1 MIEGSGLIKPDL
13 KMAEAA
19 VYGGALLG
27 GGGGGW
33 VKDGLEMARLAL
45 EVGDPFIVGVEELPE
60 DATVVTV
67 SLIGAPAAPERYLKP
82 IHYVRAVELLMR
94 GAGIRVDGLIT
105 SENGAAATVNGW
117 FQSAALGMPV
127 VDAPCNGRAHPTG
140 LMGSIGLTN
149 VKGYVSVQA
158 GAGGNPEAGRYVE
171 ILVKGPLEKAASLIR
186 QASVSAGGLIGV
198 ARNPVSASYLREN
211 GAVGAIGMAIRVGR
225 ALLDNKTSGPK
236 SMIEAAMEELGGSVV
251 AEGVVEKVGIETAG
265 GFDIGT
271 VLIKADG
278 KEYELTF
285 WNEYMTMEE
294 GGERIATFPDL
305 IATMS
310 LDRGFPIITAEI
322 REGQR
327 VALVKVPKSK
337 LILGAG
343 MRDQKLFKQVEEVTK
358 KEIIT
363 YVFG

>member
-1 MIEGSGLIKPDL
+1 LIKPDL
-13 KMAEAA
+13 GMAEAA

-33 VKDGLEMARLAL
+33 VEDGLEISRLAL
-45 EVGDPFIVGVEELPE
+45 EVGDPSIVEIGELP
-60 DATVVTV
+60 DGATVVTV

-82 IHYVRAVELLMR
+82 IHYVRAVELLK

-117 FQSAALGMPV
+117 FQSAVLGIPV

-149 VKGYVSVQA
+149 VKGYVSTQA
-158 GAGGNPEAGRYVE
+158 GAGGNPGASRYVE
-171 ILVKGPLEKAASLIR
+171 ILVRGSLEKAASLVR

-211 GAVGAIGMAIRVGR
+211 GAAGAIGMAIDVGR
-225 ALLDNKTSGPK
+225 ALLDNKPSGPK
-236 SMIEAAMEELGGSVV
+236 AMIGAAVEELGGDLV
-251 AEGVVEKVGIETAG
+251 AEGVVESVRIETAG
-265 GFDIGT
+265 GFDVGS
-271 VLIKADG
+271 VVVKAGG
-278 KEYELTF
+278 KAYELTF

-310 LDRGFPIITAEI
+310 LDTGLPIITAEI
-322 REGQR
+322 SKGQR
-327 VALVKVPKSK
+327 VALVRVPKSK

-358 KEIIT
+358 KEIIK
-363 YVFG
+363 YVF

>member
-1 MIEGSGLIKPDL
+1 LIKPDL
-13 KMAEAA
+13 STAEAA

-33 VKDGLEMARLAL
+33 VKDGLEISRLAL
-45 EVGDPFIVGVEELPE
+45 EVGSPYIVELDELPDE
-60 DATVVTV
+60 ATVVTV

-82 IHYVRAVELLMR
+82 IHYVRAVELLVD

-117 FQSAALGMPV
+117 FQSAVLGIPV

-149 VKGYVSVQA
+149 VKGYVSTQA
-158 GAGGNPEAGRYVE
+158 GAGGNPEAGRYIE
-171 ILVKGPLEKAASLIR
+171 ILVRGSLERAASLMR
-186 QASVSAGGLIGV
+186 QASISAGGLIGV
-198 ARNPVSASYLREN
+198 ARNPVSASYLRQN
-211 GAVGAIGMAIRVGR
+211 GAVGAIGMAIEVGR
-225 ALLDNKTSGPK
+225 ALLDNKPSGPEA
-236 SMIEAAMEELGGSVV
+236 MIEAAVEELGGNVV
-251 AEGVVEKVGIETAG
+251 AEGIVESVRMETAG

-271 VLIKADG
+271 VVVKAG
-278 KEYELTF
+278 GRAYELTF

-294 GGERIATFPDL
+294 EGKRIATFPDL

-310 LDRGFPIITAEI
+310 LDTGLPIITAEI
-322 REGQR
+322 SEGQR
-327 VALVKVPKSK
+327 VALVTVPRSK

-343 MRDQKLFKQVEEVTK
+343 MRDRKLFKQVEEVIK
-358 KEIIT
+358 KEIIK
-363 YVFG
+363 YVF